1 MELRDIA
8 GQYDAIF
15 SLGMNCLPAI
25 QLERNGIRPYTGVL
39 DWVEVTHLPN
49 VTKMINNRFSEFGLR
64 HNLVYYM
71 MLNNFVFFRDVP
83 NGMIIVHDF
92 PYPRNTPTNL
102 PDYDAFRTKMDRRIE
117 RFLSKAASSRR
128 ILFIRIGGL
137 PEEALALEQALSTI
151 VTGEFHILLVN
162 HNPVPTLVD
171 NHWPHKHTCGVM
183 LPNKPDTYNQN
194 DAYWRMLLQNVK
206 YKP

>member
-1 MELRDIA
+1 MELREIG

-39 DWVEVTHLPN
+39 DWVEVQHLPN
-49 VTKMINNRFSEFGLR
+49 VTEMIRNRFSDFALR
-64 HNLVYYM
+64 HNLVYHT
-71 MLNNFVFFRDVP
+71 MLNNFVFLRDVK

-92 PYPRNTPTNL
+92 PYPRNTATHL
-102 PDYDAFRTKMDRRIE
+102 PDYDAFRAKMDRRIE

-128 ILFIRIGGL
+128 ILFVRTGGL
-137 PEEALALEQALSTI
+137 PEEALELESALASI

-162 HNPVPTLVD
+162 HNPVKGLVE
-171 NHWPHKHTCGVM
+171 NHWPLKHTCGVL
-183 LPNKPDTYNQN
+183 LPDQPDIWYGN
-194 DAYWRMLLQNVK
+194 DAYWKQILKNVK